1 MWRKQLH
8 RWKGNH
14 KPKQQRQQRERQDLF
29 KDLLYFNI
37 LVNCPLTI
45 DIHSLHHQYCMCNI
59 FLLSVSI
66 ISSRAVEEMTPN
78 QARMRNCP
86 WCGDDAY
93 ALGLGV
99 LVPQGTVGAKA
110 ACLMV
115 DTKMSNNLF
124 ARGCLGPGMIVRG
137 IL

>member
-1 MWRKQLH
+1 MIPAR
-8 RWKGNH
+8 
-14 KPKQQRQQRERQDLF
+14 RQIGV
-29 KDLLYFNI
+29 KLLI

-45 DIHSLHHQYCMCNI
+45 DIHSLHHQYRICNI

-66 ISSRAVEEMTPN
+66 VPTRAVEGITPN
-78 QARMRNCP
+78 QARMRNRP

-110 ACLMV
+110 AWRHGWHQNV
-115 DTKMSNNLF
+115 K
-124 ARGCLGPGMIVRG
+124 
-137 IL
+137 